1 MKSSIPL
8 DFGDK
13 ESSDFSF
20 SHQIGDGKYECAL
33 HWHDCFEIFAVNGAP
48 MKITFAEKE
57 YDLSCGDI
65 AVFVPRALHGVCSLG
80 KGYDNY
86 VFGYTEEV
94 IYSSEISAMNMKYLA
109 PFRYGRVKSFVV
121 KADDPCSVSIR
132 KRLDSLRKT
141 ACGDSEMRELVGRAE
156 ILRVH
161 AELYNLS
168 LNLTAV
174 NTELSGYL
182 MNAEAY
188 IRRHLSEDISPRD
201 VADALHLSY
210 SHLARIFK
218 NNLKISAAKFINE
231 IKISAAEQM
240 MIENT
245 ERSITDIAFSL
256 GYSSPSLFTRK
267 FTEIRGQSPAQ
278 FRKML
283 KLL

>member
-13 ESSDFSF
+13 KSSDFSF
-20 SHQIGDGKYECAL
+20 SHQFGDGKYECAL
-33 HWHDCFEIFAVNGAP
+33 HWHDCFEIFMVNGEP
-48 MKITFAEKE
+48 MKITLADQECE
-57 YDLSCGDI
+57 LSCGDI
-65 AVFVPRALHGVCSLG
+65 AIFVPRALHGVCTLG
-80 KGYDNY
+80 EGYDND
-86 VFGYTEEV
+86 VFGYTEEL
-94 IYSSEISAMNMKYLA
+94 IYSSEISSINMKYLA
-109 PFRYGRVKSFVV
+109 PFRYGKIKSFVV
-121 KADDPCSVSIR
+121 KADDPCSISIR
-132 KRLDSLRKT
+132 ERLGSLHQI
-141 ACGDSEMRELVGRAE
+141 ACSGGEMCELIGRAE
-156 ILRVH
+156 ILRLH

-168 LNLTAV
+168 STLTSV

-218 NNLKISAAKFINE
+218 SNLKISVVKFINE
-231 IKISAAEQM
+231 IKINAAEQM
-240 MIENT
+240 MIANM

-256 GYSSPSLFTRK
+256 GYSSPSFFTRK
-267 FTEIRGQSPAQ
+267 FTEIKGQSPAQ

>member
-20 SHQIGDGKYECAL
+20 SHQIGDDRYECAL
-33 HWHDCFEIFAVNGAP
+33 HWHDCFEIFAVNSNP
-48 MKITFAEKE
+48 MKITLADKE
-57 YDLSCGDI
+57 YELSCGDI

-86 VFGYTEEV
+86 VFGYTEGV
-94 IYSSEISAMNMKYLA
+94 IYSSEISSINMKYLS

-121 KADDPCSVSIR
+121 RADDPRSVSIR
-132 KRLDSLRKT
+132 DRLDSLREI
-141 ACGDSEMRELVGRAE
+141 ACSSDEMRELIGRSE

-161 AELYNLS
+161 AELYSLS
-168 LNLTAV
+168 STLTAV

-188 IRRHLSEDISPRD
+188 IRRHLNEDISPRD
-201 VADALHLSY
+201 IADALHLSY

-218 NNLKISAAKFINE
+218 NNLKISAVKFINE
-231 IKISAAEQM
+231 IKIGAAEQM
-240 MIENT
+240 MIENMD
-245 ERSITDIAFSL
+245 RSITDIAFSL
-256 GYSSPSLFTRK
+256 GYSSPSFFTRK
-267 FTEIRGQSPAQ
+267 FTEIKGQSPTE